1 MKINKQNFLQP
12 VSIFTG
18 CFFIAC
24 AVFSCHSTKEKQAE
38 EVKKEDSVPSAE
50 VISLQKG
57 KLSSSLQIP
66 GELIPYQ
73 QVDIYAKENSFV
85 NKVYVDVGSEVRQ
98 GQLLVS
104 MEAPEINSRL
114 SEAQSNLKS
123 IQAIYIST
131 KAHYDRLLE
140 TSKTPGTISP
150 NDLDQALAQ
159 VNSENARLQGA
170 KAAFGAIA
178 ATRSYLNIKA
188 PFGGVITARNVNAG
202 AYVGPSGKGSDV
214 PLFVLQEQKKLRLV
228 ISVPEM
234 YTGYLSHQ
242 DAVSFNVKSM
252 PDHKFTAKVKR
263 MAGSLD
269 ERLRSERLEM
279 DVINND
285 KKLLPGMYAEVHIP
299 LPAKD
304 STFVIPKTA
313 LVASTEKVFV
323 IRVVNQ
329 KAEWVDVKKGRE
341 ADNKIEVY
349 GNLNEGDQI
358 IKTATD
364 EIRNGSGIKNVKAAI
379 ILHLPK

>member
-1 MKINKQNFLQP
+1 MSQRVNHNFLKI
-12 VSIFTG
+12 VSVFS
-18 CFFIAC
+18 CSLVLSY
-24 AVFSCHSTKEKQAE
+24 AVISCHSTE
-38 EVKKEDSVPSAE
+38 KKEVESSQQEGSLHATR
-50 VISLQKG
+50 VIDLRKG

-85 NKVYVDVGSEVRQ
+85 KKVFVDVGSEVRQ

-104 MEAPEINSRL
+104 MEAPEIDSRL
-114 SEAQSNLKS
+114 SEARSNLES
-123 IQAIYIST
+123 LQAIYIST

-150 NDLDQALAQ
+150 NDLDQALAE
-159 VNSENARLQGA
+159 VNSQNARLQGA
-170 KAAFGAIA
+170 RSAYGAVA
-178 ATRSYLNIKA
+178 ATKNYLNIKA
-188 PFGGVITARNVNAG
+188 PFSGVITARNVNPG

-214 PLFVLQEQKKLRLV
+214 PMFILQQQKKLRLV

-234 YTGYLSHQ
+234 YTGLLNHQ
-242 DAVSFNVKSM
+242 DAVSFTVKSM
-252 PDHKFTAKVKR
+252 PHSKFTAKVKR

-285 KKLLPGMYAEVHIP
+285 KKLLPGMYAEVNIP
-299 LPAKD
+299 LPGKD

-313 LVASTEKVFV
+313 LVSSTEKVFV

-341 ADNKIEVY
+341 AEDKVEVY
-349 GNLNEGDQI
+349 GNLNEGDNI
-358 IKTATD
+358 IKIATD
-364 EIRNGSGIKNVKAAI
+364 EIRNGSDIKSVAGGES
-379 ILHLPK
+379 

>member
-1 MKINKQNFLQP
+1 MSQKVKHNFLKII
-12 VSIFTG
+12 S
-18 CFFIAC
+18 
-24 AVFSCHSTKEKQAE
+24 VFSCSLILSHAVISCHSPE
-38 EVKKEDSVPSAE
+38 KKEVESSQPEKAPPAIP
-50 VISLQKG
+50 VIDLRKG
-57 KLSSSLQIP
+57 KLSSSIQIP

-85 NKVYVDVGSEVRQ
+85 KKVFVDVGSEVRQ

-123 IQAIYIST
+123 LQAIYIST
-131 KAHYDRLLE
+131 KAHYNRLLE

-150 NDLDQALAQ
+150 NDLDQALAE
-159 VNSENARLQGA
+159 VNSQNARLQGA
-170 KAAFGAIA
+170 RSAYGAIA
-178 ATRSYLNIKA
+178 ATKSYLNIKA
-188 PFGGVITARNVNAG
+188 PFSGVITARNVNPG

-214 PLFVLQEQKKLRLV
+214 PMFVLQQQKRLRLV
-228 ISVPEM
+228 ISVPEI
-234 YTGYLSHQ
+234 YAGLLNYQ
-242 DAVSFNVKSM
+242 DKVSFNVKSI
-252 PDHKFTAKVKR
+252 PHGKFTAKVKR

-269 ERLRSERLEM
+269 ERLRSERLEI

-285 KKLLPGMYAEVHIP
+285 KKLLPGMHAEVNIP
-299 LPAKD
+299 LPTKD

-313 LVASTEKVFV
+313 LVSSTEKVFV

-341 ADNKIEVY
+341 AEDKVEVY
-349 GNLNEGDQI
+349 GNLNEGDNI

-364 EIRNGSGIKNVKAAI
+364 EIRNGSDIKSVAKGES
-379 ILHLPK
+379 

>member
-1 MKINKQNFLQP
+1 MQ
-12 VSIFTG
+12 
-18 CFFIAC
+18 
-24 AVFSCHSTKEKQAE
+24 
-38 EVKKEDSVPSAE
+38 KEDTVPAAE
-50 VISLQKG
+50 VINLQKG

-85 NKVYVDVGSEVRQ
+85 KKVFADVGSEVRQ

-104 MEAPEINSRL
+104 MEALEINSRL

-123 IQAIYIST
+123 IQAILIST

-150 NDLDQALAQ
+150 NDLDQALAE
-159 VNSENARLQGA
+159 VNSQNARLQGA
-170 KAAFGAIA
+170 KAAYGSIA
-178 ATRSYLNIKA
+178 ATRNYLNIKA
-188 PFGGVITARNVNAG
+188 PFAGVITARNVSPG

-228 ISVPEM
+228 ISVPEI
-234 YTGYLSHQ
+234 YTGLLNHK
-242 DAVSFNVKSM
+242 DVVSFNVKSM
-252 PDHKFTAKVKR
+252 PNQKFTAKVKR
-263 MAGSLD
+263 MAGALD

-285 KKLLPGMYAEVHIP
+285 KKLLPGMHAEVNIP

-313 LVASTEKVFV
+313 LVSSTEKVFV

-341 ADNKIEVY
+341 AGDKVEVY
-349 GNLNEGDQI
+349 GNLNAGDQV

-364 EIRNGSGIKNVKAAI
+364 EIRNGSEIRNVRGA
-379 ILHLPK
+379 

>member
-1 MKINKQNFLQP
+1 MTNINNHNSLRTIS
-12 VSIFTG
+12 VFTC

-24 AVFSCHSTKEKQAE
+24 AVVSCQATEKKQTE
-38 EVKKEDSVPSAE
+38 DVQKEDTVPAAE
-50 VISLQKG
+50 VINLQKG

-85 NKVYVDVGSEVRQ
+85 KKVFADVGSEVRQ

-150 NDLDQALAQ
+150 NDLDQVLAE
-159 VNSENARLQGA
+159 VNSQNARLQGA
-170 KAAFGAIA
+170 KAAYGSIA
-178 ATRSYLNIKA
+178 ATRNYLNIKA
-188 PFGGVITARNVNAG
+188 PFAGVITARNVAPG

-214 PLFVLQEQKKLRLV
+214 PLFVLQQQKKLRLV
-228 ISVPEM
+228 VSVPEI
-234 YTGYLSHQ
+234 YTGLLNHQ
-242 DAVSFNVKSM
+242 DAVSFNVNSM
-252 PDHKFTAKVKR
+252 PQRKFNAKVKR
-263 MAGSLD
+263 MAGALD

-285 KKLLPGMYAEVHIP
+285 KKLLPGMHAEVNIS

-313 LVASTEKVFV
+313 LVSSTEKVFV

-341 ADNKIEVY
+341 AGDKVEVY
-349 GNLNEGDQI
+349 GDLNEGDQI

-364 EIRNGSGIKNVKAAI
+364 ELRNGSDIKNIKAAA
-379 ILHLPK
+379 

>member
-1 MKINKQNFLQP
+1 MSHIVKLNFLKII
-12 VSIFTG
+12 S
-18 CFFIAC
+18 
-24 AVFSCHSTKEKQAE
+24 VFSCSLVLGYAVISCRTNGKRE
-38 EVKKEDSVPSAE
+38 AE
-50 VISLQKG
+50 VSQQEDLLPATQVIALQKG
-57 KLSSSLQIP
+57 KLSSSIQIP

-85 NKVYVDVGSEVRQ
+85 KKVFVDVGSEVRQ

-114 SEAQSNLKS
+114 AEAQSNLKS
-123 IQAIYIST
+123 LQAIYIST

-150 NDLDQALAQ
+150 NDLDQALAE
-159 VNSENARLQGA
+159 VNSQNARLQGA
-170 KAAFGAIA
+170 RSAYGAVAA
-178 ATRSYLNIKA
+178 SKNYLNIKA
-188 PFGGVITARNVNAG
+188 PFSGVITARNVNPG

-214 PLFVLQEQKKLRLV
+214 PIFVLQQQKKLRLV

-234 YTGYLSHQ
+234 YTSLLNHQ

-252 PDHKFTAKVKR
+252 PDSKYTAKVTR

-285 KKLLPGMYAEVHIP
+285 KKLLPGMYAEVNIL

-313 LVASTEKVFV
+313 LVSSTEKVFV

-341 ADNKIEVY
+341 AEGKVEVY
-349 GNLNEGDQI
+349 GNLNEGDQV

-364 EIRNGSGIKNVKAAI
+364 EIRNGSDIRNVKGAA
-379 ILHLPK
+379 